1 MNKLGKEAKVL
12 LYGITI
18 TCVISF
24 LLAFGIS
31 SLMAKEYQK
40 DLMQHDYF
48 MAGYLL
54 NHSDALELSAFT
66 AEQNE
71 NDIETGRNALEAI
84 GYDDS
89 LSEKLLPSVLPYR
102 NRAMIALF
110 FLLLFAFGIVYVLV
124 VYYLNR
130 QHKAIKGAENS
141 IREFLDGNTMCRIE
155 SEETG
160 DWYALFVS
168 MTPCELYERKV
179 TMEQLHAAI
188 AALPDKQAKRIY
200 AYYFLGLTESAIAKS
215 EGVSVASVSESI
227 QRGLRNMETFLKNRL

>member
-89 LSEKLLPSVLPYR
+89 IAGAKPARHPPGKVQPLLNHGRGS
-102 NRAMIALF
+102 
-110 FLLLFAFGIVYVLV
+110 GIPG
-124 VYYLNR
+124 R
-130 QHKAIKGAENS
+130 CGID
-141 IREFLDGNTMCRIE
+141 FLDDRVCV
-155 SEETG
+155 
-160 DWYALFVS
+160 LFYV
-168 MTPCELYERKV
+168 V
-179 TMEQLHAAI
+179 DHVI
-188 AALPDKQAKRIY
+188 
-200 AYYFLGLTESAIAKS
+200 
-215 EGVSVASVSESI
+215 
-227 QRGLRNMETFLKNRL
+227 

>member
-160 DWYALFVS
+160 DWYSLFHAVN
-168 MTPCELYERKV
+168 EL
-179 TMEQLHAAI
+179 
-188 AALPDKQAKRIY
+188 
-200 AYYFLGLTESAIAKS
+200 SAILSAHADNENRQKS
-215 EGVSVASVSESI
+215 FCRILSRMCHTS
-227 QRGLRNMETFLKNRL
+227 

>member
-48 MAGYLL
+48 VAGYLL
-54 NHSDALELSAFT
+54 NHSDTLELSAFT

-89 LSEKLLPSVLPYR
+89 LSAKLLPSVLSYR
-102 NRAMIALF
+102 NQAMIALF

-124 VYYLNR
+124 IYYLNR
-130 QHKAIKGAENS
+130 QHKAIKGAEKS

-160 DWYALFVS
+160 DWYSLFHAVN
-168 MTPCELYERKV
+168 EL
-179 TMEQLHAAI
+179 
-188 AALPDKQAKRIY
+188 
-200 AYYFLGLTESAIAKS
+200 SAILSAHADNEKQTKEFLQDIIS
-215 EGVSVASVSESI
+215 DVSHQLKTPLSALKMYNEIIGRSDTDQAAVIISN
-227 QRGLRNMETFLKNRL
+227 RNQTPH